1 MKFSRLLSGKHFAVP
16 TISAKLV
23 GVGAVSQ
30 RLITNGRT
38 DVKRSLFR
46 QPASR
51 LLEVVRRK
59 KLDWCAADPCSG
71 KRERR
76 SFPTWLGDDGD
87 LGNLVGMREDK
98 IEIIP
103 IRAGL
108 PAFEAF
114 KNY

>member
-1 MKFSRLLSGKHFAVP
+1 MPGDN
-16 TISAKLV
+16 
-23 GVGAVSQ
+23 GA
-30 RLITNGRT
+30 
-38 DVKRSLFR
+38 LFG

-51 LLEVVRRK
+51 LLEVVRPK

-71 KRERR
+71 ERERR

-103 IRAGL
+103 IHAGL